1 MNILIITNL
10 RDWSPMLGVPPPLLL
25 GSEPPLLAKPV
36 IHLLYCTVL
45 YCTVLYCTV
54 PVIHLLAVDHTAQ
67 AVDDLALASQ
77 QLVAELYFHLLQ
89 RRQLGYS
96 PQTGNT
102 TIKPVF
108 KASIGEILTMPHQ
121 IHVSLLPVLGVH
133 LRLMQ
138 KLRII
143 YQHQN
148 CMRIGNILW
157 LKSVDFCKQL
167 PDDQLL

>member
-1 MNILIITNL
+1 ML
-10 RDWSPMLGVPPPLLL
+10 RMPPPLLL
-25 GSEPPLLAKPV
+25 GSEPPLLAP
-36 IHLLYCTVL
+36 
-45 YCTVLYCTV
+45 
-54 PVIHLLAVDHTAQ
+54 PVIHLLAVDHTSQ

-102 TIKPVF
+102 IIKLAF
-108 KASIGEILTMPHQ
+108 KVCIGEILTMPHQ
-121 IHVSLLPVLGVH
+121 IHVFLLPVLGVH

-143 YQHQN
+143 HQHHN

>member
-10 RDWSPMLGVPPPLLL
+10 RDWSPMLGLPPPLLL

-36 IHLLYCTVL
+36 IHLLT
-45 YCTVLYCTV
+45 
-54 PVIHLLAVDHTAQ
+54 VDHTAQ

-89 RRQLGYS
+89 WRQLGYS

-102 TIKPVF
+102 IIKLAF
-108 KASIGEILTMPHQ
+108 KVCIGEILTMPHQ
-121 IHVSLLPVLGVH
+121 IHVFLLPVLGVH

-143 YQHQN
+143 HQHHN